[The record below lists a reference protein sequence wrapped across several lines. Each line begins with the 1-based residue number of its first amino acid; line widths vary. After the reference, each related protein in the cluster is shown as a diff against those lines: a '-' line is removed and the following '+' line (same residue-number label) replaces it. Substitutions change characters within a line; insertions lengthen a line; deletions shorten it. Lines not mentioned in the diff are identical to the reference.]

1 MGMPSEIAVGGVE
14 RRWWGGVYEA
24 VVVVAGDRVEDDTF
38 WRSLK
43 LYSIL
48 VVILILI

>member
-14 RRWWGGVYEA
+14 RRRCGVYEA
-24 VVVVAGDRVEDDTF
+24 VVVVAGDRVEDNTF

>member
-1 MGMPSEIAVGGVE
+1 MGVPSEIAVGGVE
-14 RRWWGGVYEA
+14 RRWWCGVYEA
-24 VVVVAGDRVEDDTF
+24 VVVVVGDQVEDNTF

-43 LYSIL
+43 LP